1 MTTTFYDTMPSPVGG
16 LLLTASPAGI
26 TGVYLP
32 GEHRQSQP
40 SWKHHPA
47 RLATCRRQLDEYF
60 AGDRVTFS
68 LPLAPPG
75 TPFQQQ
81 VWKQLTEIGYG
92 TTISYT
98 ELARRVGRP
107 RSQRAVG
114 GANGRNPVCIIVP
127 CHRVV
132 GANGALT
139 GYSAGVESKR
149 WLLDF
154 ERATAP
160 RAESDTASGQP
171 HERARVGQH
180 LA

>member
-1 MTTTFYDTMPSPVGG
+1 MGTTFYATMPSPVGD
-16 LLLTASPAGI
+16 LMLTASSAGL

-32 GEHRQSQP
+32 AERDQP
-40 SWKHHPA
+40 EPGWELSPD
-47 RLATCRRQLDEYF
+47 RFDDCRRQLDEYF

-75 TPFQQQ
+75 TAFQQQ
-81 VWKQLTEIGYG
+81 VWKELVGIGYG

-114 GANGRNPVCIIVP
+114 GANGRNPVCIVVP

-139 GYSAGVESKR
+139 GYSAGVDAKR

-154 ERATAP
+154 ERATAA
-160 RAESDTASGQP
+160 RAN
-171 HERARVGQH
+171 
-180 LA
+180 

>member
-1 MTTTFYDTMPSPVGG
+1 MRSPVGE
-16 LLLTASPAGI
+16 LLLTASADGL

-32 GEHRQSQP
+32 GEGLAPETDWVHD
-40 SWKHHPA
+40 PA
-47 RLATCRRQLDEYF
+47 RFEDCRGQLDEYF
-60 AGDRVTFS
+60 AGDRATFS

-75 TPFQQQ
+75 TPFQHE
-81 VWKQLTEIGYG
+81 VWKQLIEIEYG

-107 RSQRAVG
+107 NSQRAVG

-132 GANGALT
+132 GADGSLT
-139 GYSAGVESKR
+139 GYSAGIDSKR

-154 ERATAP
+154 ERASA
-160 RAESDTASGQP
+160 AG
-171 HERARVGQH
+171 
-180 LA
+180 

>member
-1 MTTTFYDTMPSPVGG
+1 VTGTFYATTPSPVGE
-16 LLLTASPAGI
+16 LLLTASGAGL

-32 GEHRQSQP
+32 GERRRPEPRWEHAPQ
-40 SWKHHPA
+40 
-47 RLATCRRQLDEYF
+47 RLAECARQLEQYF
-60 AGDRVTFS
+60 AGRRRRFD

-75 TPFQQQ
+75 TSFQRQ
-81 VWKQLTEIGYG
+81 VWKRLVEITYA

-107 RSQRAVG
+107 GSIRAVG

-132 GANGALT
+132 GINGALT
-139 GYSAGVESKR
+139 GYSAGVDAKR

-154 ERATAP
+154 ERSIATGP
-160 RAESDTASGQP
+160 
-171 HERARVGQH
+171 
-180 LA
+180 